1 MNYRSKTHPLPLP
14 KGGEMGMTIPGIYK
28 HIQIMKIKRN
38 LKSIIKPL
46 PWGGVGVGLLLLS
59 LSSCGLYNKYER
71 PEVVADGIVRDPVA
85 ANGALQQTDTT
96 SFGNL
101 PWRQL
106 FTDPQLQTLIEQ
118 GLEKNPDLLNAALNV
133 QIVNEALKC
142 ARLAFLPSVALTPQ
156 GTIST
161 LMTDPSVTTKT
172 YQLPVSASWNV
183 DLFGNLLNAK
193 RSAQMQLIATK
204 DYQTVVKCNIV
215 TGIANLYYT
224 LLMLDRQVEI
234 INDME
239 QLTKETWDK
248 MKFMHDNRVGYRS
261 NAVQSAEAAYYSVQ
275 SQKVDLLRQM
285 REVENSL
292 SLLIAQPAQS
302 IRRGRLADQSLPSQF
317 ATGVSIQL
325 LNNRADVHSA
335 EMALAQCFYDVQQAR
350 SRFYPSITI
359 TGSGIFTN
367 NNGLINPGKMLWSAV
382 GSLVQPIFQH
392 GQIVAGLKVAKM
404 QYEQKYNSWQNTV
417 LKAGNEVSNALVSY
431 NASAEK
437 GELDSKRVAV
447 LKKNVEDTR
456 KLMESSANTTYLEVI
471 SAQSNLLNAE
481 INEVTDQFNKMQA
494 VVNLYQALGG
504 GAK

>member
-1 MNYRSKTHPLPLP
+1 
-14 KGGEMGMTIPGIYK
+14 
-28 HIQIMKIKRN
+28 MKK
-38 LKSIIKPL
+38 
-46 PWGGVGVGLLLLS
+46 LLVYMSAVLL

-71 PEVVADGIVRDPVA
+71 PEVKADGIVRDPLSLTDTLAVK
-85 ANGALQQTDTT
+85 DTT
-96 SFGNL
+96 SFGNM
-101 PWRQL
+101 PWRSV
-106 FTDPQLQTLIEQ
+106 FTDPHLQALIQQ
-118 GLEKNPDLLNAALNV
+118 GLDNNPDLLNAALNV
-133 QIVNEALKC
+133 HMVNEALKI
-142 ARLAFLPSVALTPQ
+142 AKLAFLPSVGINAQ
-156 GTIST
+156 GS
-161 LMTDPSVTTKT
+161 LSSFDGAAATKA
-172 YQLPVSASWNV
+172 YSLPVSASWNV
-183 DLFGNLLNAK
+183 DLFGNLLSQK

-204 DYQTVVKCNIV
+204 DYQTVVKCNIIS
-215 TGIANLYYT
+215 GIANLYYT

-234 INDME
+234 ITDME
-239 QLTKETWDK
+239 QLTKDTWDK
-248 MKFMHDNRVGYRS
+248 MKFMHENRVGYRS
-261 NAVQSAEAAYYSVQ
+261 TAVQSAEAAYYQVQ

-447 LKKNVEDTR
+447 LKKNVEDTK